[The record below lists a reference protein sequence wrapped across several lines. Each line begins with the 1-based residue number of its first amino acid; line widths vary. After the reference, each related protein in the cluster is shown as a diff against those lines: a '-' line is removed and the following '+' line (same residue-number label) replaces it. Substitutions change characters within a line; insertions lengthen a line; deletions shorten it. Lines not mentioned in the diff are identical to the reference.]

1 MPPASGT
8 RGVFVTGTGT
18 GIGKTV
24 VSACLV
30 HRWGAAYWKPVQT
43 GIAEDTADSDTVA
56 ALAGAAGHHA
66 PRHVFRA
73 PLSPEAAAALEGA
86 AVALTDF
93 DLPATTRPL
102 VVEGAGG
109 VMVPLNAQC
118 FMVDLMVRLALPVVL
133 VASSGLGT
141 INHTLLSLAA
151 LRARHLA
158 VAGVV
163 LVGEANPGNAEAIA
177 RHGQVRILH
186 TLPTLAPL
194 SAGTLREAAAAFPDF
209 GAVAA

>member
-1 MPPASGT
+1 MRRAAAG
-8 RGVFVTGTGT
+8 GVFVTGTGT

-30 HRWGAAYWKPVQT
+30 RRWQAEYWKPVQT
-43 GIAEDTADSDTVA
+43 GIAEDVADSETVA
-56 ALAGAAGHHA
+56 SLSGATAIHP

-73 PLSPEAAAALEGA
+73 PLSPEAAASLEGA
-86 AVALTDF
+86 TLRLTDF
-93 DLPATTRPL
+93 NLPVSAGPI

-109 VMVPLNAQC
+109 VLVPLNAEC
-118 FMVDLMVRLALPVVL
+118 LMVDLMVRLALPVVL
-133 VASSGLGT
+133 VAATGLGT

-158 VAGVV
+158 IAGVV
-163 LVGEANPGNAEAIA
+163 LAGPDNAGNAEAIE

-186 TLPTLAPL
+186 RLPPL
-194 SAGTLREAAAAFPDF
+194 SPLTSASLREAAAAFP
-209 GAVAA
+209 AYEEVAA

>member
-1 MPPASGT
+1 MPG

-24 VSACLV
+24 VSAALAY
-30 HRWGAAYWKPVQT
+30 RWGATYWKPVQT
-43 GIAEDTADSDTVA
+43 GIDAEPGDSETVSS
-56 ALAGAAGHHA
+56 LSGARVHP

-73 PLSPEAAAALEGA
+73 PLSPEAAAALEGRSI
-86 AVALTDF
+86 ALTDF
-93 DLPATTRPL
+93 DLPGGEGPI

-109 VMVPLNAQC
+109 VLVPLNAQC
-118 FMVDLMVRLALPVVL
+118 LMVDLMVRLALPVVL
-133 VASSGLGT
+133 VAGTGLGT

-163 LVGEANPGNAEAIA
+163 LVGPENAGNRDAIA
-177 RHGQVRILH
+177 GHGQIRILH
-186 TLPTLAPL
+186 HLPVLTPLNGATLQNA
-194 SAGTLREAAAAFPDF
+194 SAGFPHFAELAA
-209 GAVAA
+209 